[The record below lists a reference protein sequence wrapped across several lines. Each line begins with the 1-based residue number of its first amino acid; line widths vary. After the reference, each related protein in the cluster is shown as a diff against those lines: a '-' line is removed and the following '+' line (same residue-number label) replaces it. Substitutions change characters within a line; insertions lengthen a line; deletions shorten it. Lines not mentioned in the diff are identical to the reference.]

1 MKTVEFTA
9 KDGKKLSVKVWEAEN
24 PKMLLQIS
32 HGMVEHAGRYDA
44 FARYLSENGIT
55 VFADDHRAHGDTA
68 EILGYDDGDI
78 FASTLSDLHELTL
91 YFKEQYK
98 LPVVL
103 FGHSYGSFLSQA
115 YLENYSADIEG
126 IVIGGSCY
134 MKNASVPAGKFIA
147 NIGYIFKGKTKPA
160 KMLESATFKSYEKK
174 LGGSFISSIPEE
186 VERYERDEKC
196 NFTCSYAFYKY
207 FFKGLS
213 KLYNKKKLENV
224 NIPVL
229 LISGENDPVG
239 NYGKGVRRLEE
250 CYVENGISV
259 TTVLYKG
266 VRHEYLND
274 TSRSAAYEEI
284 LKFALGTLETKKED

>member
-68 EILGYDDGDI
+68 EVLGYDDGDI

-103 FGHSYGSFLSQA
+103 FGHSYGSFLAQA

-147 NIGYIFKGKTKPA
+147 NIGYVFKGKTKPA
-160 KMLESATFKSYEKK
+160 K
-174 LGGSFISSIPEE
+174 
-186 VERYERDEKC
+186 
-196 NFTCSYAFYKY
+196 
-207 FFKGLS
+207 
-213 KLYNKKKLENV
+213 
-224 NIPVL
+224 
-229 LISGENDPVG
+229 
-239 NYGKGVRRLEE
+239 
-250 CYVENGISV
+250 
-259 TTVLYKG
+259 
-266 VRHEYLND
+266 
-274 TSRSAAYEEI
+274 
-284 LKFALGTLETKKED
+284 